1 MAGINVAIAAARLG
15 VKVILVHERPV
26 FGGNA
31 SSEIRMWICGT
42 QDYAYRE
49 TGISEEI
56 NLENYYYNPTKNY
69 HLWDSVLYNK
79 VQSEKNI
86 KRNVLIAVGEKLRGA
101 KLTVYETWGQEK
113 RRRIHIRDFLKN

>member
-1 MAGINVAIAAARLG
+1 MSLKVEKIKADLCVIGGGMAGINVAITAARLG
-15 VKVILVHERPV
+15 VKVILIHERPV

-31 SSEIRMWICGT
+31 SSEIRMWICCV

-79 VQSEKNI
+79 VK
-86 KRNVLIAVGEKLRGA
+86 KYYAVTQLY
-101 KLTVYETWGQEK
+101 LF
-113 RRRIHIRDFLKN
+113 RR